1 MKKEVNQLL
10 SILLRYLVL
19 IIAGFPSLWIFYLI
33 FTPLTIYPVY
43 FLIKLFHSA
52 TLITN
57 FIIID
62 NYLPI
67 EIINPCIAG
76 SAYYLLLIL
85 NLSTPGL
92 KFLKRLGLIFVS
104 FFALLL
110 VNILRIFL
118 LSLLFVSGFSL
129 FDITHEL
136 FWYFGSIVFVIGIWF
151 LGVKMFKV
159 REIPFYSDFLL
170 LAKSKLRKKLKKP
183 KRSKK
188 H

>member
-1 MKKEVNQLL
+1 MKKEASQLL
-10 SILLRYLVL
+10 SILFRYVAL

-33 FTPLTIYPVY
+33 FTPLTVYPVF
-43 FLIKLFHSA
+43 FLIRLFHNA

-57 FIIID
+57 FIVIE

-67 EIINPCIAG
+67 EIIDPCIAG

-92 KFLKRLGLIFVS
+92 KFLNRIKLMLFS
-104 FFALLL
+104 FSALLF
-110 VNILRIFL
+110 VNIMRIFL
-118 LSLLFVSGFSL
+118 LSLLFFSGFSL

-136 FWYFGSIVFVIGIWF
+136 FWYFGSVVFVIGIWF
-151 LGVKMFKV
+151 LGVKLFKV
-159 REIPFYSDFLL
+159 KEIPFYSDFLL
-170 LAKSKLRKKLKKP
+170 LSHKSRKKPKKT